1 MTTPPTTT
9 PPTTPATGPTPAMT
23 KTRARALARRA
34 RTHGHYR
41 TSTTTIELPC
51 PLDPGGPG
59 RPAHRVTVWHQ
70 VSAAGPTAA
79 QIDAAFIAHYTNPY
93 PEDRCPHVPGGDR

>member
-9 PPTTPATGPTPAMT
+9 PSTTSAAGSAPAMT

-34 RTHGHYR
+34 RTRGHYR

-51 PLDPGGPG
+51 PLGTGEPG
-59 RPAHRVTVWHQ
+59 RLAHRVTVWHQ
-70 VSAAGPTAA
+70 VSAVRPTAA
-79 QIDAAFIAHYTNPY
+79 QVDAAFIEHYTNPY